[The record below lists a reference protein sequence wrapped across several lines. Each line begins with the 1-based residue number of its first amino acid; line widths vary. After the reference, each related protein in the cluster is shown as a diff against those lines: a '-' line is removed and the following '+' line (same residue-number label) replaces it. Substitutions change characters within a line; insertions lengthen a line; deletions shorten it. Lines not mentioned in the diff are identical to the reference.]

1 MSKANSLQIV
11 LVLYKCALKD
21 SLSYCT
27 LKENI
32 SCVKQDYEILVYNN
46 SPEVK
51 VEEPEG
57 VFVVNA
63 EENKMLVGAYNF
75 ALKRAYEKGRN
86 WLLLLDQ
93 DTRLSPD
100 FFNKLSCEMDQNK
113 NYAAIIPMVRKDSFF
128 ISPYKYN
135 PRLGLSWCLSPVYAG
150 VTVDCLA
157 AINTG
162 ATLNVRTMVEMGGFN
177 EDFPLDGLD
186 HWYFYQFYK
195 RKESVCVLDEFL
207 EHNISL
213 LDYRNSVT
221 PLRYESFLSKGLE
234 FAKMQ
239 GCLASLLWRLKTLL
253 RAFKYLF
260 QKEEKRRYV
269 VVLLKYVFC

>member
-1 MSKANSLQIV
+1 MSQANSLQIV

-27 LKENI
+27 LKENV
-32 SCVKQDYEILVYNN
+32 SCVKQDYEVLVYNN
-46 SPEVK
+46 SPEIK
-51 VEEPEG
+51 IEETED

-93 DTRLSPD
+93 DTRLSSD
-100 FFNKLSCEMDQNK
+100 FFNKLSCEIDRNR
-113 NYAAIIPMVRKDSFF
+113 NCAAIIPMVKKDSFF

-135 PRLGLSWCLSPVYAG
+135 PRLGLSWCQSPVYAG

-162 ATLNVRTMVEMGGFN
+162 ATLNVETMVKMGGFN
-177 EDFPLDGLD
+177 EAFPLDG
-186 HWYFYQFYK
+186 
-195 RKESVCVLDEFL
+195 
-207 EHNISL
+207 
-213 LDYRNSVT
+213 
-221 PLRYESFLSKGLE
+221 
-234 FAKMQ
+234 
-239 GCLASLLWRLKTLL
+239 
-253 RAFKYLF
+253 
-260 QKEEKRRYV
+260 
-269 VVLLKYVFC
+269 